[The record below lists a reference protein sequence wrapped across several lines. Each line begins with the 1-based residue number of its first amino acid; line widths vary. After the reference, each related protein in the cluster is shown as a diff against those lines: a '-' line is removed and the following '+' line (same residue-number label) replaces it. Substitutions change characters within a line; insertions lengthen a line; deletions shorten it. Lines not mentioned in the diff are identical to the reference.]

1 MVNPEIVGKTYPVT
15 KPYVVG
21 REKIREFA
29 LATFH
34 SAESPSVS
42 LEASKKAGF
51 SDLVAPPTFAIV
63 LQQQSLEMVIDD
75 PEAELDFSRV
85 VHGDQGFSYQRPIIA
100 GDELT
105 SQLSVESVKELGGNQ
120 MITFLTKIFDANN
133 EIIAEA
139 RSTLVVRGG

>member
-15 KPYVVG
+15 GPYLVG

-42 LEASKKAGF
+42 LDASKQAGF

-63 LQQQSLEMVIDD
+63 LQQQSLEMVIED
-75 PEAELDFSRV
+75 PGAELDFSRV

>member
-1 MVNPEIVGKTYPVT
+1 MVNPEIIGKTYPET

-34 SAESPSVS
+34 SADSPSVS
-42 LEASKKAGF
+42 LEASKKAGL

-85 VHGDQGFSYQRPIIA
+85 VHGDQGFSYQRPIVA

-105 SQLSVESVKELGGNQ
+105 SQLSVESVKELAGNQ
-120 MITFLTKIFDANN
+120 MITFLTKIFDRENDV
-133 EIIAEA
+133 IAEA

>member
-1 MVNPEIVGKTYPVT
+1 MVNPEIIGKTYPVT

-34 SAESPSVS
+34 SENSSSVS

-75 PEAELDFSRV
+75 PEADLDFSRV
-85 VHGDQGFSYQRPIIA
+85 VHGDQGFSYERPIIA

-105 SQLSVESVKELGGNQ
+105 SQLSVESVKELAGNQ
-120 MITFLTKIFDANN
+120 MIAFLTKIFDTKGDVV
-133 EIIAEA
+133 AEA

>member
-1 MVNPEIVGKTYPVT
+1 MVNPEIIGKTYPTTDV
-15 KPYVVG
+15 YIVG

-34 SAESPSVS
+34 PENSPSVS
-42 LEASKKAGF
+42 LDASKAAGH

-63 LQQQSLEMVIDD
+63 LQQQSLEMVISD

-85 VHGDQGFSYQRPIIA
+85 VHGDQGFSYRRPIIA

-105 SQLSVESVKELGGNQ
+105 SQLSVESVKELAGNQ
-120 MITFLTKIFDANN
+120 MISFLTKIFDSTGDV
-133 EIIAEA
+133 IAEA
-139 RSTLVVRGG
+139 SSTLVVRGG

>member
-1 MVNPEIVGKTYPVT
+1 MVNPEIIGKTYPVT

-34 SAESPSVS
+34 SENSPSVS

-105 SQLSVESVKELGGNQ
+105 SQLSVESVKELAGNQ
-120 MITFLTKIFDANN
+120 MIAFLTKIFDTKGDVV
-133 EIIAEA
+133 AEA

>member
-1 MVNPEIVGKTYPVT
+1 MVNPEIIGKTYPVT

-34 SAESPSVS
+34 SENSPSVS

-105 SQLSVESVKELGGNQ
+105 SQLSVESVKELAGNQ
-120 MITFLTKIFDANN
+120 MIAFLTKIFDSKDDV
-133 EIIAEA
+133 IAEA